1 MAKQTQQLQ
10 SFWRKRL
17 VKELPQYNRN
27 QRHGIVSWLLNY
39 NLSFTTTQ
47 ELSVDEL
54 TTLNQKIEYRYS
66 LLRRRYLTVN
76 YTEGYRTLISRL
88 SSVTAKYCSVLRM
101 KCCQKSQR
109 EIVNLIQQV
118 IQTLM
123 NHDPYLKA
131 QFEQISQE
139 ISDRQLREALVLAT
153 VEEYCLHPVKNKP
166 FFLHCLRQ
174 HLSQTPLT
182 LAENLMN
189 SSCLNEA
196 NNFSYLVEKVAV
208 FG

>member
-1 MAKQTQQLQ
+1 MAKQTQQLK
-10 SFWRKRL
+10 SAWGKRL

-27 QRHGIVSWLLNY
+27 QRHSIVNWLINY
-39 NLSFTTTQ
+39 NQSFTTTQ

-54 TTLNQKIEYRYS
+54 TTLNKKVEYRYS
-66 LLRRRYLTVN
+66 LLRKRYLTVN

-88 SSVTAKYCSVLRM
+88 SSVTAKYCSVWRM
-101 KCCQKSQR
+101 KYCQQSQR

-123 NHDPYLKA
+123 NNDPYLKG

-153 VEEYCLHPVKNKP
+153 VEEYCLHSVKNKP
-166 FFLHCLRQ
+166 FFLHYLRQ
-174 HLSQTPLT
+174 HLSQKSLT
-182 LAENLMN
+182 LSEKSMNLR
-189 SSCLNEA
+189 CLNEA
-196 NNFSYLVEKVAV
+196 NNFSYLTEKVTV